1 MSQGVTEKSFAS
13 TLVKNSYGK
22 SLVRLTKINRSG
34 KIPTWKEITVEI
46 ELAGPEFAGCYYE
59 GDNSKI
65 VATDSMKNTVYVFG
79 ARNDLKSIEEY
90 GLALAKHFLDDYKHV
105 EEVNVRINEDMWV
118 PIAIE
123 KGNHDT
129 AFVKDRGDHRYTHIQ
144 MTGKET
150 KITSGIDNLVVAKI
164 TGSEFTGYITD
175 SYTTLKPTTDRI
187 FGTKIEARWIWKN
200 TNCDFNAG
208 YTKARSLM
216 LETFAHHHSLSA
228 QQTLFA
234 MGDAVLA
241 AVSDIE
247 EISLTLPNL
256 HRLPFN
262 LEPLGMENK
271 NEVFVTTSEPHGVI
285 KGTMARKK

>member
-1 MSQGVTEKSFAS
+1 MSGGVKEKSFVS

-22 SLVRLTKINRSG
+22 SQVRLSKINRSG
-34 KIPTWKEITVEI
+34 KVPTWKEITVEI
-46 ELAGPEFAGCYYE
+46 ELAGPEFADCYYE

-65 VATDSMKNTVYVFG
+65 VATDSMKNMVYVFG
-79 ARNDLKSIEEY
+79 ARNDLNSIEEY
-90 GLALAKHFLDDYKHV
+90 GLALAKHFLDHYKHV
-105 EEVNVRINEDMWV
+105 DEANVRISEDMWV
-118 PIAIE
+118 PIAIDN
-123 KGNHDT
+123 GHHDT
-129 AFVKDRGDHRYTHIQ
+129 AFVKDRGDQRYTHIQ
-144 MTGKET
+144 MTSKAT

-187 FGTKIEARWIWKN
+187 FGTKIEARWTWKG
-200 TNCDFNAG
+200 TSCDFNSAFS
-208 YTKARSLM
+208 KARSLM
-216 LETFAHHHSLSA
+216 LETFAGHHSLSA

-241 AVSDIE
+241 TVSDIE

-271 NEVFVTTSEPHGVI
+271 NEIFVTTSEPHGVI